1 MASYP
6 NFDLNNPKDLS
17 AYFTEEELAGMS
29 DEDKMNQ
36 LNKLWQNYTISNTF
50 EPGSTFKPFTEAM
63 GLDSGSLR
71 GDETYICDGS
81 EWVSGHEIHCV
92 NRSGHGTEDLRG
104 ALRDSCNDALMQM
117 VRAIG
122 PANFAK
128 YSREY
133 GFEIGRAHV

>member
-1 MASYP
+1 MKQETEGQATGSNNTAVLVMDPQNGDVLAMASYP

-71 GDETYICDGS
+71 GMRPISAMVASGS
-81 EWVSGHEIHCV
+81 ADMRSTVSTVVVMVPKTCV
-92 NRSGHGTEDLRG
+92 GL
-104 ALRDSCNDALMQM
+104 
-117 VRAIG
+117 
-122 PANFAK
+122 
-128 YSREY
+128 
-133 GFEIGRAHV
+133 